1 MSIGL
6 VPVVAAAG
14 IASKVT
20 KLVGGLFSGQSAGF
34 QQRQAASNQFFDTRN
49 AIFAIEKDMSPQQLA
64 EWKIVLSHF
73 GNFSQRR
80 ENQAERDEL
89 YAFVKKLADPNA
101 WPASGTV
108 VSQGGTAVSQAG
120 FGGSWLWLLL
130 GAGLFLPMLLSKR
143 GKKR

>member
-1 MSIGL
+1 MSVGI
-6 VPVVAAAG
+6 VPIVAAAG

-20 KLVGGLFSGQSAGF
+20 KLIGGLFSGQSAGF

-49 AIFAIEKDMSPQQLA
+49 AVIAIEKDMSPEQYA
-64 EWKIVLSHF
+64 EWRSLSFHQT
-73 GNFSQRR
+73 NYNTRR
-80 ENQAERDEL
+80 ENETERNEL

-101 WPASGTV
+101 WPAS
-108 VSQGGTAVSQAG
+108 GTAVSQAG

-130 GAGLFLPMLLSKR
+130 GAGLLLPMAFSKK